1 MDPAITVV
9 KENKEKRKLQN
20 NAVVKKFGKSK
31 VIPDLTMSMDASP
44 RQAEA
49 QAYLHDHRVLELFD
63 NLTSML
69 IFSRPEKPKNFLID
83 VLESL
88 QVRTGKGMG

>member
-1 MDPAITVV
+1 
-9 KENKEKRKLQN
+9 
-20 NAVVKKFGKSK
+20 
-31 VIPDLTMSMDASP
+31 MSTDASP

-88 QVRTGKGMG
+88 QVRPKMGWGMG

>member
-1 MDPAITVV
+1 
-9 KENKEKRKLQN
+9 
-20 NAVVKKFGKSK
+20 
-31 VIPDLTMSMDASP
+31 MSIEESP

-83 VLESL
+83 VLENL
-88 QVRTGKGMG
+88 QVRIADFYSCWTDGHKEGRTAGRTNR

>member
-1 MDPAITVV
+1 
-9 KENKEKRKLQN
+9 
-20 NAVVKKFGKSK
+20 
-31 VIPDLTMSMDASP
+31 MSIEESP

-83 VLESL
+83 VLENL
-88 QVRTGKGMG
+88 QVRIADFLFVLDGRTYRGKDSWMD